1 MKNCNKVVNTCG
13 GMSPLVCTEYE
24 SNVNV
29 DSALININCKNGDE
43 VIQDIYNQLENLNL
57 SSLGQKCLTYVK
69 VGGKNIVKNVL
80 LEQERKICELE
91 TMITNSKTTDIC
103 NQSIVG
109 CNLNFGTLVDPCG
122 LKPQTLGATLQLIL
136 TKLNTP

>member
-1 MKNCNKVVNTCG
+1 MNNCNKVKDTCDGIKPAQCTGYEGTVNT
-13 GMSPLVCTEYE
+13 
-24 SNVNV
+24 
-29 DSALININCKNGDE
+29 DSQYTNLNCLSIE
-43 VIQDIYNQLENLNL
+43 ETTQDIYNQLENLNL
-57 SSLGQKCLTYVK
+57 SALGQKCLTYVK

-91 TMITNSKTTDIC
+91 TRLTALTTTDIC
-103 NQSIVG
+103 NQSIVD
-109 CNLNFGTLVDPCG
+109 CNLNFGTLVDACG

>member
-69 VGGKNIVKNVL
+69 AGGKNIVKNVL

-91 TMITNSKTTDIC
+91 TM
-103 NQSIVG
+103 
-109 CNLNFGTLVDPCG
+109 L
-122 LKPQTLGATLQLIL
+122 
-136 TKLNTP
+136 